1 MVLVNPSRHHDVKS
15 IRVEPRFNNKLKT
28 DEGLNTILQFGKLTL
43 QIVRRV

>member
-15 IRVEPRFNNKLKT
+15 IRVDPGFNNKLKT